1 MSGGATGLFGLWSSF
16 VSLAEASEVGDQ
28 IQVSHERTLV
38 EDAPNI
44 EADGYLSVAEEAELY
59 RHYRLD
65 YDSER
70 ALASRAPEREPPSAA
85 ARDPGRVELAE
96 GQALRRVVAG

>member
-1 MSGGATGLFGLWSSF
+1 VSGGATGLFGLWSSF

-44 EADGYLSVAEEAELY
+44 EADG
-59 RHYRLD
+59 
-65 YDSER
+65 
-70 ALASRAPEREPPSAA
+70 
-85 ARDPGRVELAE
+85 
-96 GQALRRVVAG
+96 

>member
-1 MSGGATGLFGLWSSF
+1 MSGGTTGLFGLRSSF

-38 EDAPNI
+38 EDALNV
-44 EADGYLSVAEEAELY
+44 ERYG
-59 RHYRLD
+59 LD

-70 ALASRAPEREPPSAA
+70 ALASRASKREPPSAA
-85 ARDPGRVELAE
+85 ARDPGEVELAE